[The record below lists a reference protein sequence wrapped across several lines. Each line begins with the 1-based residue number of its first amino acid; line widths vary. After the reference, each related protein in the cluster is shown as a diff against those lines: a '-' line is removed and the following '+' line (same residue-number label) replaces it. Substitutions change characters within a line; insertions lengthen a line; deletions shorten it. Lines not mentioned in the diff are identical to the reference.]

1 LIAFIVGAIAFLVA
15 VLWTVFTTGEY
26 PPEDMEEFNR
36 KKAEG
41 NIVSNIFKEIG
52 EAIAD
57 MPTTMKQLAVVQFF
71 TWFAL
76 PYMWQFY
83 GLTVARHVFGA
94 TDDKSDLFK
103 QGTEWGG
110 VCFGIYNLVCF
121 LVAFA
126 IPPLAAKIG
135 RKGVHI
141 VCLTLGG
148 LGLLSTFFATN
159 PYFLFIG
166 MVGIG
171 IAWASI
177 LSMPYVIL
185 AGAIKP
191 ERMGVYMG
199 VFNLFIVIPQV
210 VQSFLTPQIYKSL
223 LGDNPLNAVMF
234 GGISMLVAAASVLIV
249 KDVGAAKIE
258 GVTGGGH

>member
-1 LIAFIVGAIAFLVA
+1 
-15 VLWTVFTTGEY
+15 
-26 PPEDMEEFNR
+26 
-36 KKAEG
+36 
-41 NIVSNIFKEIG
+41 
-52 EAIAD
+52 
-57 MPTTMKQLAVVQFF
+57 
-71 TWFAL
+71 L
-76 PYMWQFY
+76 PFMWQFY
-83 GLTVARHVFGA
+83 GIAVARHVFNA
-94 TDDKSDLFK
+94 VDDKSDLFK

-110 VCFGIYNLVCF
+110 VCFAIYNLVCF

-126 IPPLAAKIG
+126 IPPLANKIG

-141 VCLTLGG
+141 VCLLCGG
-148 LGLLSTFFATN
+148 LGLLSTYFATN

-166 MVGIG
+166 MAGVG

-210 VQSFLTPQIYKSL
+210 VQSFLTPQIYKPL
-223 LGDNPLNAVMF
+223 FGGDALYAVMF
-234 GGISMLVAAASVLIV
+234 GGISMLIAAVTVLIV
-249 KDVGAAKIE
+249 KDVGASKIE
-258 GVTGGGH
+258 GISGGGGH